1 MTDYRK
7 IVFGKTDAREESAEY
22 PDLLMNG
29 YFPVDNIS
37 EQVLKTDKFIILG
50 NKGSGKTALSEYLK
64 LTSDANTIVDGPSLK
79 SFPFK
84 VLGKIVAGESEPV
97 LKHKLAWRWL
107 LLVRVLQNLVL
118 DPDAKPSTKK
128 DLRKT
133 TEFLVQSGL
142 MDVDS
147 LSDLVKLTSSL
158 SVKAFSI
165 EHTTREE
172 TADVSLDL
180 IINYVKDLVVG
191 FKESHRHLLVI
202 DGVDEILTARG
213 IPFLSVVAMIHEAQ
227 DLNLFF
233 RAGDLPVKIIILCR
247 TDLFERLPDPDKN
260 KLRRDCSCLFN
271 WYPEGSDAAKDSD
284 LMSMVNMRAR
294 LIFPEVDDL
303 FDEFFPSDY
312 RGHDIR
318 SEMLGFT
325 RFTPRDLLQLLVS
338 IQNRCTAPRVSAET
352 MEKGLADYSLEYFL
366 PEIKDEMAGYLPF
379 DSIDAIMEILASF
392 RSREFSF
399 SAFDQAVQLS
409 ARLSGLSSSD
419 ILRVLFDC
427 SAIGLASPSGEGGRF
442 KYRNRHASCTQ
453 SDRFVIHQGLCK
465 GLDITL

>member
-1 MTDYRK
+1 MTDFRK

-22 PDLLMNG
+22 PDLLKNG
-29 YFPVDNIS
+29 YFPAGDIS
-37 EQVLKTDKFIILG
+37 EQVLKTDKFLILG
-50 NKGSGKTALSEYLK
+50 NKGSGKTALSEHLK
-64 LTSDANTIVDGPSLK
+64 LTSDANTIVDQQSLK
-79 SFPFK
+79 DFPFK
-84 VLGKIVAGESEPV
+84 VLGKIVAGESDPV
-97 LKHKLAWRWL
+97 LKHQLAWRWL
-107 LLVRVLQNLVL
+107 LLVRVLQNLIS

-133 TEFLVQSGL
+133 SEFLVQSGL

-233 RAGDLPVKIIILCR
+233 RAGDLPVKIIVLCR
-247 TDLFERLPDPDKN
+247 TDLFDRLPDPDKN
-260 KLRRDCSCLFN
+260 KLRRDCSCLFD
-271 WYPEGSDAAKDSD
+271 WYQEGSNGAEDRD
-284 LMSMVNMRAR
+284 LIALANMRTR
-294 LIFPEVDDL
+294 LVFPEVNDL
-303 FDEFFPSDY
+303 FDEFFPSDAG
-312 RGHDIR
+312 GHGIR

-325 RFTPRDLLQLLVS
+325 RFTPRDFMQLLVS
-338 IQNRCTAPRVSAET
+338 IQHCCTAPQVSVEAIER
-352 MEKGLADYSLEYFL
+352 GLADYSSEYFL
-366 PEIKDEMAGYLPF
+366 PEIEDEMAGYLPF
-379 DSIDAIMEILASF
+379 EAIDTILEILASF
-392 RSREFSF
+392 RSREFSS
-399 SAFDQAVQLS
+399 SAFDQAVQQS
-409 ARLSGLSSSD
+409 ARLSGLSSSE

-427 SAIGLASPSGEGGRF
+427 SAIGLASGEGGQF
-442 KYRNRHASCTQ
+442 KYRNRHASCMQ
-453 SDRFVIHQGLCK
+453 SDRFVIHKGLCK
-465 GLDITL
+465 GLNIAL